1 MQKYNNFYQD
11 ITALY
16 STISNL
22 EFKFTDNGEEL
33 LDFKYVP
40 HNLACNLCDIY
51 DSKFTILDK
60 SGIFRKSNNRIINR
74 YETITHTLVVAFEP
88 TILVTF
94 NDDTTPA
101 SEVTINTNEFI
112 ILESNTSYYLGN
124 GLVQIFYLK
133 ESDAI

>member
-1 MQKYNNFYQD
+1 MLRNC
-11 ITALY
+11 
-16 STISNL
+16 
-22 EFKFTDNGEEL
+22 G
-33 LDFKYVP
+33 
-40 HNLACNLCDIY
+40 
-51 DSKFTILDK
+51 
-60 SGIFRKSNNRIINR
+60 
-74 YETITHTLVVAFEP
+74 TITFSFSSIH
-88 TILVTF
+88 ILVTF